1 MQLGAPTV
9 FIVDDDASVRKALVR
24 LVISAGLRAEAF
36 ASAAEFLA
44 RSPGGEHGCLL
55 LDVKMPRTTGP
66 ELQRQLAE
74 NGIDLPVIFVSA
86 HVDVPLTVRAMKDGA
101 FEVLT
106 KPFQDDVLLEAVR
119 QAIAR
124 DDQRHR
130 DRAEFEELRQ
140 RFETLTPKQREVMA
154 LVVTGML
161 NKQVAARL
169 GTSEKTVKVHRA
181 QVVVKMRASSLP
193 DLVRMADR
201 LGLPAGNALSP
212 TTGPDIDEGV
222 PKVQ

>member
-36 ASAAEFLA
+36 AGAAEFLA

-124 DDQRHR
+124 DDRRHR

>member
-1 MQLGAPTV
+1 MPPGAPTV
-9 FIVDDDASVRKALVR
+9 FIVDDDTSVRKAISR
-24 LVISAGLRAEAF
+24 LVASAGLRAEAF
-36 ASAAEFLA
+36 ASAADFLA
-44 RSPGGEHGCLL
+44 RSPRGEHGCIL
-55 LDVKMPRTTGP
+55 LDVKMPVTTGL

-74 NGIDLPVIFVSA
+74 NGIEMPVIFVSA

-106 KPFQDDVLLEAVR
+106 KPFQDGVLLDAVR
-119 QAIAR
+119 QALAR
-124 DDQRHR
+124 DEQRHR

-181 QVVVKMRASSLP
+181 QVVAKMRASSLP

-201 LGLPAGNALSP
+201 LGLAAGDARPPADGA
-212 TTGPDIDEGV
+212 
-222 PKVQ
+222 